1 VIRTVTDRTNNCENR
16 VKIHLLVALA
26 GFAIACAVPALAQDG
41 SNVDSQVREEI
52 EAALTKFE
60 EAFNKQD
67 ATAIAML
74 FTLDAV
80 LVLDWGEGGTFSGQQ
95 AIEKNYAIDFASSPP
110 KFAEKLVHMYAI
122 GDAIS
127 AISEWSQG
135 LWKGYHTRIYV
146 RESWASGYMAT
157 CLESRRTGD
166 PRLQSCWSLASGR
179 RNSRCSVWRR

>member
-1 VIRTVTDRTNNCENR
+1 MKIR
-16 VKIHLLVALA
+16 LLVALA

-41 SNVDSQVREEI
+41 SNVDPQVRKVI
-52 EAALTKFE
+52 QAALTQFE
-60 EAFNKQD
+60 EALNKHD
-67 ATAIAML
+67 ATAMAML

-95 AIEKNYAIDFASSPP
+95 AIAKNYAIDFASSPP
-110 KFAEKLVHMYAI
+110 KFAEKLIHMYPI

-146 RESWASGYMAT
+146 RDADTWKIRMDYAIHLEASGLRVT
-157 CLESRRTGD
+157 SF
-166 PRLQSCWSLASGR
+166 SGR
-179 RNSRCSVWRR
+179 LAPIIFYTGGHKG